1 MTINQSN
8 SSTSTFSLQTWRE
21 NFVLV
26 ILRGALIFGLIALI
40 PSLLTNTET
49 LSIIVYIVAYILLV
63 VITFAP
69 LPYVVRA
76 MTIVFILYALAAINL
91 LEIGIWGGSRVFL
104 LATVV
109 FTALLI
115 SPRAAIWAT
124 VMTLGLT
131 GLAGWLLISGQIE
144 MTTQGFQVGSVAVWF
159 TGGTVL
165 LMLDALVIIGLNL
178 LQGEFERAQKRAQSS
193 MRALEKERKLLER
206 RVEERTEEIVNK
218 TRQLE
223 AASTV
228 ARKIAE
234 IRDLQVLLSDVVHSI
249 AEQFDF
255 YHAGI
260 FLLDDNRQSA
270 VLQAASSEGGKKMLE
285 IGHRLG
291 VGQTGIV
298 GYVTGRGRPRVA
310 LDTGTDAVFF
320 NNPHLPLTHSEMA
333 LPLVVHGRVIGAIDI
348 QSEKVN
354 AFGEGDIEIM
364 QTVADQLAIA
374 IENTRLFTETEAIIG
389 QLETLT
395 ALQTRDAWADYL
407 KRRAPAYQY
416 TTLGVRPLTES
427 RSEESAR
434 SLRVPIE
441 LRGQEIGVIN
451 LRRKE
456 TSPAWSN
463 REHELAKE
471 IAAQVALALDTSRL
485 LEETQKSAARDQM
498 IANVSSNI
506 RETLDM
512 DSILKTAAVELRKAF
527 GLLEAEVRLD
537 PPSTTQESTPA
548 TSAEKTTQKSA
559 DSNGLDEPK

>member
-1 MTINQSN
+1 M
-8 SSTSTFSLQTWRE
+8 QTWRE
-21 NFVLV
+21 NFLRVLLRGTIIFSLVALIAVFFTYKEAAFLIGFSTAYV
-26 ILRGALIFGLIALI
+26 IL
-40 PSLLTNTET
+40 
-49 LSIIVYIVAYILLV
+49 VVATI
-63 VITFAP
+63 AP
-69 LPYVVRA
+69 LPYWLRAGIFVSIFYLLGVSGLLETGISGSARVFFVSFVVLVGMLLSPRTA
-76 MTIVFILYALAAINL
+76 TWAAVLSVGTALVAAWLILTEQYAAIRQPL
-91 LEIGIWGGSRVFL
+91 LSDNTMTWVIGIAS
-104 LATVV
+104 
-109 FTALLI
+109 LI
-115 SPRAAIWAT
+115 
-124 VMTLGLT
+124 
-131 GLAGWLLISGQIE
+131 
-144 MTTQGFQVGSVAVWF
+144 
-159 TGGTVL
+159 
-165 LMLDALVIIGLNL
+165 MLDAIMILGLSFFQSEFTNSHNRAVKA
-178 LQGEFERAQKRAQSS
+178 LQAVEQERN
-193 MRALEKERKLLER
+193 LLER
-206 RVEERTEEIVNK
+206 RVEERTEEIVKK

-333 LPLVVHGRVIGAIDI
+333 LPLVVRGRVIGAIDI

-559 DSNGLDEPK
+559 GSNGQGESK